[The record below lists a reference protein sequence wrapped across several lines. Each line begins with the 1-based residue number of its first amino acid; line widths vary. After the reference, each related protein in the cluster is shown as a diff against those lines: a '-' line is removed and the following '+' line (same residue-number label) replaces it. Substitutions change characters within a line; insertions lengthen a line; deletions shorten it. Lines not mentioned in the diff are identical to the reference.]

1 MIFNINLLAFD
12 YKEMYPY
19 DEIVIDYC
27 FKYAYNYIVN
37 YNSRNTIMSK
47 KKRTYYNQSAN
58 NRMMQRLRKFV
69 KALRYVSITLVC
81 VLLSVGTVA
90 FFIVSVATDNATI
103 DSLNGFVGIVLGV
116 VALTASIVSMFLS
129 FYSIEKSEESDK
141 EMNIILTEIKAIDSN
156 IQSVV
161 SKIEEKQQE
170 LNNNVQR
177 SISGSNTPTREQEIK
192 AELQWQTEDDNEIN

>member
-1 MIFNINLLAFD
+1 
-12 YKEMYPY
+12 
-19 DEIVIDYC
+19 
-27 FKYAYNYIVN
+27 
-37 YNSRNTIMSK
+37 MSK
-47 KKRTYYNQSAN
+47 RKRTYYNQSTN
-58 NRMMQRLRKFV
+58 NKMMQRLRKVV
-69 KALRYVSITLVC
+69 KALRYASVTLVC
-81 VLLSVGTVA
+81 LLLSVGTVA
-90 FFIVSVATDNATI
+90 FFIVSVATNNATI

-192 AELQWQTEDDNEIN
+192 ADLQWQTEDDNEIN

>member
-1 MIFNINLLAFD
+1 
-12 YKEMYPY
+12 MYPY

-69 KALRYVSITLVC
+69 KALRYVSVTLVC
-81 VLLSVGTVA
+81 FLLSVGTVA

-141 EMNIILTEIKAIDSN
+141 EMNIILTEIKSIDSN